1 MKTLHGKLL
10 PVMAC
15 ILLVCGC
22 RHTGKT
28 VSPAVEPDPLE
39 GMMLREKVSTMFFV
53 RPESLNSGT
62 PFDASS
68 VAVTDHGLGVV
79 TDSMRATVKAYP
91 VGGVILFAHNIHS
104 PEQLKAFTDSLHKI
118 TRYVCVDE
126 EGGRVA
132 RVANNPAFG
141 LPHTGTMETLA
152 ARKGKTGV
160 RDAAA
165 TIGGYLKQYGF
176 DIDFAP
182 VADVNTN
189 PQNIVIGSRAFSNK
203 PEVAATM
210 VQAYLE
216 GLQKAGI
223 VGCIKHFPGHGDTS
237 ADTHF
242 GYAVSQKNLEQ
253 LRSCELIPFR
263 EGIKAGARMVM
274 TAHISL
280 PAVTGSEIPST
291 LSPEVLQ
298 GILRKELGFDGVIV
312 TDAMEM
318 GAITRQY
325 STADACVL
333 AVKAGADVLLCVKDY
348 RAAVDAIV
356 ASVEA
361 GEIDEPRIDASVR
374 RILALCD

>member
-39 GMMLREKVSTMFFV
+39 GMTLREKVSTMFFV
-53 RPESLNSGT
+53 RPEALNSVI
-62 PFDASS
+62 PFDATS

-79 TDSMRATVKAYP
+79 TDSMRATVRAYP
-91 VGGVILFAHNIHS
+91 VGGVILFAHNIHN

-152 ARKGKTGV
+152 ARKGKSGV

-242 GYAVSQKNLEQ
+242 GYAVSRKNLEQ

-263 EGIKAGARMVM
+263 EGIRAGARMVM

-291 LSPEVLQ
+291 LSPEVLE

-356 ASVEA
+356 AAVEA

-374 RILALCD
+374 RILGLCD